1 MNDQEP
7 RTVEERKALE
17 SGMDLPISIK
27 ILNTS
32 ADTFTPKQIKFLS
45 KGGRRN
51 MGVYGLC
58 SIIFMIIILGMNL
71 WGIIESGEDRPLIIF
86 NLMLPS
92 IIFFM
97 SIFSLIGKILNS
109 VLKQFQ

>member
-1 MNDQEP
+1 MDNQEP

-17 SGMDLPISIK
+17 SSMDLPITIK

-51 MGVYGLC
+51 MGIYGVC
-58 SIIFMIIILGMNL
+58 SILFMIIILGMNL

-97 SIFSLIGKILNS
+97 GIFTFIAKILNS
-109 VLKQFQ
+109 LVKQFQ

>member
-1 MNDQEP
+1 MDNQEP

-17 SGMDLPISIK
+17 ASLGLPMTIK

-51 MGVYGLC
+51 MGIYGLC
-58 SIIFMIIILGMNL
+58 SIIFMVIILGMNL

-97 SIFSLIGKILNS
+97 SIFTLIAKVLNS
-109 VLKQFQ
+109 LVKQFQ

>member
-1 MNDQEP
+1 MNNQEP

-17 SGMDLPISIK
+17 AELGLPITIK

-51 MGVYGLC
+51 MGIYGILAILIMLIIVGLNLYGL
-58 SIIFMIIILGMNL
+58 
-71 WGIIESGEDRPLIIF
+71 IESGEDRPLILF
-86 NLMLPS
+86 NLLLPS
-92 IIFFM
+92 ILFFM
-97 SIFSLIGKILNS
+97 TLFTLIAKVLNS
-109 VLKQFQ
+109 LVKQFQ